1 MRNEKPSRS
10 RGLSC
15 GVGGAVSRS
24 QACSQVKVTQQGSV
38 LELALELGVEIRRS
52 QEQQSTPAD
61 RYEKRRTKID
71 KLKNVDEHWRL
82 PNNKK
87 KEKAARHSASVSVFA
102 CGEKMASLS
111 RSFSNLQRS
120 AMGSIEEPN
129 RASDRPASPDP
140 VLPRL
145 TRRPPPDALS
155 RCAGDCWFWSD

>member
-1 MRNEKPSRS
+1 MRNL
-10 RGLSC
+10 RGAAGC
-15 GVGGAVSRS
+15 RVGWGAQCRAHKHAHKS
-24 QACSQVKVTQQGSV
+24 QVTQQGSV